1 MARSSLE
8 EQLESI
14 TREFVR
20 QIVGALRNAS
30 FADVAQLQVAS
41 SSAASRGRPG
51 RPASRV
57 SASPVRAR
65 REPRERSEQSAPG
78 ERRRGDARQTADRR
92 AELGE
97 RVLKALEKVGQPLGV
112 RALSS
117 ELGVAADLLATPLRE
132 LRAAGRIAKH
142 GEKRSTTYS
151 LP

>member
-1 MARSSLE
+1 MARSGLE
-8 EQLESI
+8 DKLESI

-30 FADVAQLQVAS
+30 FADVAQLQVTS
-41 SSAASRGRPG
+41 SPPSRPRSGGSPG
-51 RPASRV
+51 RV
-57 SASPVRAR
+57 SASPAPAR
-65 REPRERSEQSAPG
+65 KEQG
-78 ERRRGDARQTADRR
+78 ERRSGNARQTADRR
-92 AELGE
+92 AELAE
-97 RVLKALEKVGQPLGV
+97 RVLKALGAGQSLGV

-142 GEKRSTTYS
+142 GEKRATTYS